1 MQSQGSGLPE
11 SRYGM
16 SYSHSALT
24 GDGVDLYGHGPDP
37 YVLQHQ
43 HHIVGHGG
51 PPGMSPTGHIGMGSP
66 GQQHHQHSSK
76 RSADVAGLNLK
87 QDPMVSDVTMSTI
100 GMGHSTMDDG
110 GSGSGGQNGSQTK
123 KTPPPNGKKTKGR
136 VKIKMEF
143 IDNKLRRYTTFSKR
157 KTGIMKKAYELSTL
171 TGTQVML
178 LVASETG
185 HVYTFA
191 TRKLQP
197 MITSEAG
204 KQLIQTCLNSP
215 DPPSSTVDQRM
226 SATGFEE
233 TELTYTLHDEDQKD
247 SESDDGDD
255 AASSDAASRSPSP
268 ADLERSS
275 YSPDAP
281 VALTEQPMMGRAG
294 GTHTTTT
301 TTHSGHHQ
309 LTAGNSN
316 QLSSRIL
323 NHPSGSTT
331 RGSAGGGGGAGRG
344 TSITEPS
351 VGHQTA
357 SYANGPRHAT
367 SSSCAT
373 TTTTSSSSSSVTTN
387 HHATNSSGG
396 GGKNTTAVVS
406 APALVSC
413 PVNLTPSQLASLAA
427 NLPALSGLS
436 LPHLPRGTNF
446 ASLLASAS
454 SLLTGVGAV
463 GGVLTGGGGG
473 PGGLATSSG
482 KSPASAAE
490 TSVSRKHL
498 PRLISL
504 AHVGAA
510 LQQQSNSAKDASIKS
525 TTSLMAADQRSD
537 SAQTAGPGGGSSSSH
552 PALNLQTATTT
563 STTTTLTANRDKRG
577 GSSKSR
583 AGAKKNKK

>member
-66 GQQHHQHSSK
+66 GQHHQSK
-76 RSADVAGLNLK
+76 RSAEVAGLNLK

-255 AASSDAASRSPSP
+255 AASSDAPSRSPSP

-275 YSPDAP
+275 YSPDASN
-281 VALTEQPMMGRAG
+281 VEQPSRPNLSAHHPM
-294 GTHTTTT
+294 TTT
-301 TTHSGHHQ
+301 SQ
-309 LTAGNSN
+309 
-316 QLSSRIL
+316 SSRIL
-323 NHPSGSTT
+323 NHPSGS
-331 RGSAGGGGGAGRG
+331 RGGVAGRS
-344 TSITEPS
+344 TAITEPTA
-351 VGHQTA
+351 GQQQQTA
-357 SYANGPRHAT
+357 YANGSRHAT
-367 SSSCAT
+367 ASTASSTCGSATLTCSSS
-373 TTTTSSSSSSVTTN
+373 TSSSSTSCTSATTN
-387 HHATNSSGG
+387 HHHHANSNS
-396 GGKNTTAVVS
+396 GGKN

-413 PVNLTPSQLASLAA
+413 PVNLTPSQFASLAA

-446 ASLLASAS
+446 ASLLASD
-454 SLLTGVGAV
+454 
-463 GGVLTGGGGG
+463 
-473 PGGLATSSG
+473 
-482 KSPASAAE
+482 
-490 TSVSRKHL
+490 
-498 PRLISL
+498 
-504 AHVGAA
+504 VGAA
-510 LQQQSNSAKDASIKS
+510 LQQQSNCAKDASIKS
-525 TTSLMAADQRSD
+525 TTSLMVSDQKSD
-537 SAQTAGPGGGSSSSH
+537 NLAGSTSNNSSH
-552 PALNLQTATTT
+552 SALNLRTATTT
-563 STTTTLTANRDKRG
+563 STANRDKKG
-577 GSSKSR
+577 GGTKSR
-583 AGAKKNKK
+583 AAKKNKK